1 MKKLVAGVVVLGVLF
16 TSTAFA
22 SPLAKLEAGK
32 GNIDASVS
40 ISPRMKAQGVD
51 LDGKTRYRFGA
62 TYGIGDRIGL
72 DYLYAANAGDKY
84 DSSVKSHQI
93 NLMYEINPYV
103 TAFGGF
109 VLNKLKMNGYGDDN
123 TNGYQ
128 LGLQGKYGIAD
139 KSTAWAK
146 FGYGNTITQYELGVG
161 YELAKNWEANVFYND
176 TKYKDFSHDMA
187 VNTHSI
193 NIGATYK
200 F

>member
-32 GNIDASVS
+32 GKIDAAVS

-128 LGLQGKYGIAD
+128 LGLQGRYGIAD
-139 KSTAWAK
+139 KTTA
-146 FGYGNTITQYELGVG
+146 
-161 YELAKNWEANVFYND
+161 
-176 TKYKDFSHDMA
+176 
-187 VNTHSI
+187 
-193 NIGATYK
+193 
-200 F
+200 